1 MLVVMPVSGQARGET
16 AGPEQAKQVGSG
28 QVGQKKPLVTL
39 NHAP

>member
-1 MLVVMPVSGQARGET
+1 MLVVMPVSGQARGEI
-16 AGPEQAKQVGSG
+16 AGPEQAK